1 MKPTQLPSGA
11 WRCQVYLGKDPSG
24 KKLFKSI
31 TRPDKNECLIEAAKI
46 AKHHHESERDNSLL
60 TLTEAIDRYIALK
73 DGILSPCTIR
83 NYLNIQKSH
92 FPNLMSLPI
101 KSLTKNV
108 VQQAVNEESKNYKP
122 KTVSNAYHL
131 VTAVIAQFTDQ
142 ELNIQLKEPEEHEV
156 NTLTNEQ
163 MLTLIMALQGDKSE
177 IPLLLAL
184 FLGLRRSE
192 ILALEHSDF
201 DPETNILSV
210 TKAKVP
216 DRNGDYVVKEP
227 KSKKGRRKISVPPY
241 LAAKLKSYIDRGVPF
256 FPVSPERPYRKL
268 QYLCRKYQL
277 PSMSMHDL
285 RHQNASIMLALN
297 IPDKYAQERGG
308 WSSNSIMKSTY
319 QHTMS
324 DQRKAVDAAM
334 NTYFEALVKSKL

>member
-24 KKLFKSI
+24 KKLFKSV

-92 FPNLMSLPI
+92 FANLMSLPL

-108 VQQAVNEESKNYKP
+108 VQQAVNEESKIYKP

-131 VTAVIAQFTDQ
+131 VTAVITQFTDQ

-216 DRNGDYVVKEP
+216 DRNGVYVVKEP
-227 KSKKGRRKISVPPY
+227 KTKKGRRKISVPPY
-241 LAAKLKSYIDRGVPF
+241 LAAKLKSYIDQGIQF

-334 NTYFEALVKSKL
+334 NAYFEALVKSKS

>member
-31 TRPDKNECLIEAAKI
+31 TRPDKNECIMEAAKI
-46 AKHHHESERDNSLL
+46 SKHHHESERDNSLL

-92 FPNLMSLPI
+92 FANLMSLPL

-108 VQQAVNEESKNYKP
+108 VQQAVNEESKIYKP
-122 KTVSNAYHL
+122 KTVSNAYYL

-163 MLTLIMALQGDKSE
+163 MLTLIMTLQGDKSE

-216 DRNGDYVVKEP
+216 DRNGVYVVKEP
-227 KSKKGRRKISVPPY
+227 KTKKGRRKISVPPY
-241 LAAKLKSYIDRGVPF
+241 LAAKLKSCIDQGIPF

-268 QYLCRKYQL
+268 QYLCRKYLL
-277 PSMSMHDL
+277 PQMSMHDL

-334 NTYFEALVKSKL
+334 NAYFEALVKSKS